1 MLLCLFLTSCCK
13 KAPWLEV
20 TTGNANTHYH
30 RTSANGITI
39 ASEQVNFHATFQ
51 WQGDIDQSLPQAFG
65 GVYYGKTNNLSVTNN
80 LGFTK
85 QIEIGKGYYSFSAS
99 YNFDLVDINM
109 SPKDETIKDLF
120 APGDTMYYRAY
131 AKVING
137 ANDTSYIYGEE
148 KFIVMDGE

>member
-20 TTGNANTHYH
+20 TTGDANTHYH
-30 RTSANGITI
+30 STSANGVTT

-51 WQGDIDQSLPQAFG
+51 WQGDIDQPLPQAFG
-65 GVYYGKTNNLSVTNN
+65 GVYYGKTNNLSVNNN
-80 LGFTK
+80 LGSTK
-85 QIEIGKGYYSFSAS
+85 PIEIGKGSNSFSGF
-99 YNFDLVDINM
+99 YNFDLVAINL
-109 SPKDETIKDLF
+109 SSKDETIKDLF

-137 ANDTSYIYGEE
+137 AIDTNYIYGEE
-148 KFIVMDGE
+148 KYTVMGGE

>member
-1 MLLCLFLTSCCK
+1 MLLCLSLTSCK
-13 KAPWLEV
+13 EEPWLEV
-20 TTGNANTHYH
+20 TTGYANAHYH
-30 RTSANGITI
+30 RTSANGVTITT
-39 ASEQVNFHATFQ
+39 EQVNFRANFQ
-51 WQGDIDQSLPQAFG
+51 WQGDIDQPLPQAFG

-80 LGFTK
+80 LGSTK
-85 QIEIGKGYYSFSAS
+85 QIEIGKGYYSFSES